1 MRIIQHESVSQ
12 LALPPDFAAFLNEI
26 PAGFDF
32 NLWNLQGAMRFTRE
46 GVSAA
51 QTFERELKSAQEL
64 GLIRETAEDRAFTDR
79 CRNEYGSGLRYG
91 ATYIKEAVLN

>member
-64 GLIRETAEDRAFTDR
+64 RLIRETAEDRAFTDR
-79 CRNEYGSGLRYG
+79 CRKEYGSSLRYG
-91 ATYIKEAVLN
+91 ATYIKEAALN